1 MQNKQIE
8 KKVIIK
14 WSCGEDG
21 PLEDTLTI
29 QGVNTD
35 PKEKVV
41 ALFTALGKTILHEI
55 PEGDARITATAI
67 CCEHLLGYIRE
78 GTRDAEPE
86 DRLAELTMQ
95 LAVWMVE
102 NTKAETPE
110 EVRRMCQKHA
120 EVLEEVCQM
129 CAEILERAEQG
140 LEAAEILKR
149 AEEADEL

>member
-35 PKEKVV
+35 PNEKVG

-67 CCEHLLGYIRE
+67 ACEDLLGYIRE

-110 EVRRMCQKHA
+110 EVHRMCQEYA
-120 EVLEEVCQM
+120 EVL
-129 CAEILERAEQG
+129 AKQG
-140 LEAAEILKR
+140 LETARILER

>member
-14 WSCGEDG
+14 WSCGEDS
-21 PLEDTLTI
+21 PLKDRLTI

-35 PKEKVV
+35 PKEKIGV
-41 ALFTALGKTILHEI
+41 LFTALGETILHET

-110 EVRRMCQKHA
+110 EVRRMCQ
-120 EVLEEVCQM
+120 EY
-129 CAEILERAEQG
+129 AEILAEQG